1 MKIGLAEVPAFRTLQ
16 EAERIARD
24 IKAERVRQDKQE
36 MREFAIDYQEK
47 FFFRLWNVGLKEAF
61 MPKDVADLTEEVID
75 GYLSAMYRYGWKST
89 YAWRDLATV
98 KEVIELGKVTNA
110 STGMDPSTIFINQEQ
125 ARVLNLR

>member
-1 MKIGLAEVPAFRTLQ
+1 MRIGLAEVPAFRTLR

-75 GYLSAMYRYGWKST
+75 DYLSAMYRYGWKSN